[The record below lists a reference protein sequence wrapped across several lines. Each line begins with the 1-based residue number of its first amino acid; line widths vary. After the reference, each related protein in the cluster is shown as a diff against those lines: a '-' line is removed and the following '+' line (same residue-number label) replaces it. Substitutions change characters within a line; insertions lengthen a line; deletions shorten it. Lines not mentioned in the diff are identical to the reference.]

1 MTDRAARLCSLLLM
15 VACGGVDGPALPDAG
30 APDALDALA
39 PDAAAAP
46 APYIGDVLDCG
57 RPALAGGLTAGAD
70 LQRVDLDPIAF
81 PGALCNDGTRGFFYV
96 RPATSV
102 AARDRWVIQ
111 LQGGGACT
119 TPDSC
124 ARRWC
129 RVDTNFGETQMT
141 ATLSPAGGIV
151 ADGILQQGGAGGE
164 PNPLGDANHVFVRY
178 CSSDSWA
185 GTAGAID
192 VDAVHPITAAPV
204 RFRIA
209 FAGAAI
215 LDAVV
220 ATLRRDGAAPPAYTL
235 GGGSTTLP
243 DLDDAVAVTFAGA
256 SAGGAGVAHQA
267 DRLRAD
273 LRAHNTACGGA
284 ACPLQFL
291 ALIDSAFGPSSE
303 HLDFST
309 STLCADAGLCTHPEV
324 YAAFADTLA
333 GRRSDASCPTWHAAN
348 DPATAWRCDDLGH
361 VIREHL
367 TAPFMVRMGLTDELL
382 SSNLIDL
389 GVSAGGSP
397 LTLQR
402 YAELVRAD
410 LLALPAATPEEPFA
424 APPAVFGPRCAKH
437 ETISSNPAVYATTL
451 TSGGV
456 PYTMFDVLTAF
467 VTRTQPQAL
476 VWNLGDPVV
485 CP

>member
-1 MTDRAARLCSLLLM
+1 
-15 VACGGVDGPALPDAG
+15 
-30 APDALDALA
+30 
-39 PDAAAAP
+39 
-46 APYIGDVLDCG
+46 
-57 RPALAGGLTAGAD
+57 
-70 LQRVDLDPIAF
+70 
-81 PGALCNDGTRGFFYV
+81 
-96 RPATSV
+96 
-102 AARDRWVIQ
+102 
-111 LQGGGACT
+111 
-119 TPDSC
+119 
-124 ARRWC
+124 
-129 RVDTNFGETQMT
+129 MT

-324 YAAFADTLA
+324 YAASPPGWPSAAARSTWRPDP
-333 GRRSDASCPTWHAAN
+333 GSRRH
-348 DPATAWRCDDLGH
+348 
-361 VIREHL
+361 
-367 TAPFMVRMGLTDELL
+367 
-382 SSNLIDL
+382 
-389 GVSAGGSP
+389 GG
-397 LTLQR
+397 
-402 YAELVRAD
+402 
-410 LLALPAATPEEPFA
+410 
-424 APPAVFGPRCAKH
+424 RCAQA
-437 ETISSNPAVYATTL
+437 SSKPASHARSWAAAAC
-451 TSGGV
+451 SGSGS
-456 PYTMFDVLTAF
+456 
-467 VTRTQPQAL
+467 
-476 VWNLGDPVV
+476 
-485 CP
+485 